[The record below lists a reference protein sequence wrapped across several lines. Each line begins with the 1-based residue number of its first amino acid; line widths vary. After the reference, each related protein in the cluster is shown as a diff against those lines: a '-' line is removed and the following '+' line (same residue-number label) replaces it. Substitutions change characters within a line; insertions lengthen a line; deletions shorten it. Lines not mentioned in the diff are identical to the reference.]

1 MEIKNKRFLVIGG
14 AGLIGSHT
22 VDLLLKEKVKEILI
36 FDNFCRGR
44 IKNLEHSLKD
54 KRVKIFDN
62 GGDITQLDILESA
75 MEKIDGVFHFA
86 ALWLLHCWD
95 YPDSAFDVNIK
106 GTFNVVKAVM
116 KSNVKRLVY
125 SSSASVYGDALAE
138 PMDENHPFNN
148 NNFYGAT
155 KIASEQIIK
164 SLFHRYK
171 NEKNKKFEYVG
182 LRYMNVYGKRQDY
195 KGAYIAVIMKLLD
208 NLLENKEPV
217 IYGDGT
223 QAYDFINVLDCA
235 KANILAMKSNISD
248 RFYNVG
254 TGKKTTIN
262 ELTRLIIK
270 LLGKRN
276 KINYIKQGKTFVK
289 NRVGN
294 TALALRDLKFKAT
307 ISLEDGLQDLIDFV
321 KNEKKL
327 L

>member
-1 MEIKNKRFLVIGG
+1 MELKNKRFLVIGG

-36 FDNFCRGR
+36 FDNFCRGT
-44 IKNLEHSLKD
+44 IKNLEHSVKD

-62 GGDITQLDILESA
+62 GGDITQLDILKSS
-75 MEKIDGVFHFA
+75 MNNIDGVFHFA

-95 YPDSAFDVNIK
+95 YPESAFDVNIK
-106 GTFNVVKAVM
+106 GTFNVVRAIV

-125 SSSASVYGDALAE
+125 SSSASVYGDALTE
-138 PMDENHPFNN
+138 PMDESHPFNN

-171 NEKNKKFEYVG
+171 DDKKKKFEYVG

-208 NLLENKEPV
+208 NLLENKNPV
-217 IYGDGT
+217 IYGDGK

-235 KANILAMKSNISD
+235 KANILAMKCNISD
-248 RFYNVG
+248 KFYNVG

-262 ELTRLIIK
+262 QLTKLLIK
-270 LLGKRN
+270 LLGKKN
-276 KINYIKQGKTFVK
+276 KIKYVKKGKTFVK
-289 NRVGN
+289 NRVGS
-294 TALALRDLKFKAT
+294 TDLAAKDLKFKAT
-307 ISLEDGLQDLIDFV
+307 ISLEEGLLDLINFI
-321 KNEKKL
+321 KNEKDL